1 MEEMVCKE
9 EMIIR
14 GGGTQNGHKRV
25 ESKPGPRPLATPC
38 AAQSCDLK
46 SSVCVSM
53 DYEFP
58 EGWGLV

>member
-1 MEEMVCKE
+1 M
-9 EMIIR
+9 
-14 GGGTQNGHKRV
+14 GYKRV
-25 ESKPGPRPLATPC
+25 ESKPGPRSLATPC